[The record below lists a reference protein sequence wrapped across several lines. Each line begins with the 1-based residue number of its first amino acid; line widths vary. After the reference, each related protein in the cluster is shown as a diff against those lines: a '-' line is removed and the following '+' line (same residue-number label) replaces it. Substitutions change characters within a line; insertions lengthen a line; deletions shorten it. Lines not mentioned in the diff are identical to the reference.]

1 MALKSK
7 AMRKGGR
14 KVRKTLKNKKY
25 KKGGSVE
32 NTPGAK
38 PVQHN
43 TLGNMMHGISSGFK
57 GIRNMMGLRKPHEHS
72 GTPQPG
78 APQPGAPQPGVPQPV
93 PPQQGGRKVRKSKKH
108 RKGGMFGIGEKP
120 KTTYERAKE
129 GMQHMGHNMHE
140 GVKHMGHNIH
150 EGAKHMGHNMHEG
163 AKHMYQNI
171 THHNQHAG
179 KRKTKRNTKRKYSK
193 AKKSRKN

>member
-25 KKGGSVE
+25 KRGGSVE

-43 TLGNMMHGISSGFK
+43 SLMHGISSGFK
-57 GIRNMMGLRKPHEHS
+57 GIGNMMGFKKPHEES
-72 GTPQPG
+72 QPG
-78 APQPGAPQPGVPQPV
+78 APHPGAPHPGAPQPV
-93 PPQQGGRKVRKSKKH
+93 PPQQGGRKVKKSK
-108 RKGGMFGIGEKP
+108 
-120 KTTYERAKE
+120 
-129 GMQHMGHNMHE
+129 
-140 GVKHMGHNIH
+140 
-150 EGAKHMGHNMHEG
+150 
-163 AKHMYQNI
+163 
-171 THHNQHAG
+171 AG
-179 KRKTKRNTKRKYSK
+179 KRNTKRKTKRKYSK

>member
-14 KVRKTLKNKKY
+14 KVNKTLKKRKY

-57 GIRNMMGLRKPHEHS
+57 GIGNMMGLRKPHEHS
-72 GTPQPG
+72 GAPQPG
-78 APQPGAPQPGVPQPV
+78 APQPGAPQPGAPQPV

-108 RKGGMFGIGEKP
+108 RKGGMFGIGQKP
-120 KTTYERAKE
+120 QPTTYERAKE
-129 GMQHMGHNMHE
+129 GMQHMGHSM
-140 GVKHMGHNIH
+140 H
-150 EGAKHMGHNMHEG
+150 EGAKHMGHSMHEG
-163 AKHMYQNI
+163 AKHMYQGAKNMYHNMG
-171 THHNQHAG
+171 HHNQTAG
-179 KRKTKRNTKRKYSK
+179 KRKTKRKYSK
-193 AKKSRKN
+193 AKKSRKMRR

>member
-57 GIRNMMGLRKPHEHS
+57 GIGNMMGFRKSHEH
-72 GTPQPG
+72 PG
-78 APQPGAPQPGVPQPV
+78 APQPGAPQPVPPQPV
-93 PPQQGGRKVRKSKKH
+93 PPQQGGRKVRKSKKYG
-108 RKGGMFGIGEKP
+108 KGGMFATEQKQQP
-120 KTTYERAKE
+120 VPPQPVPPQPVPPQPVPPQP
-129 GMQHMGHNMHE
+129 MPPQH
-140 GVKHMGHNIH
+140 V
-150 EGAKHMGHNMHEG
+150 AP
-163 AKHMYQNI
+163 QPVPPQPVPP
-171 THHNQHAG
+171 QHAG
-179 KRKTKRNTKRKYSK
+179 KRKTKRNTKRKYSR

>member
-1 MALKSK
+1 MSLKSK

-25 KKGGSVE
+25 KRGGSVE
-32 NTPGAK
+32 NTSGAK

-43 TLGNMMHGISSGFK
+43 TLGNMMSGISSGFK
-57 GIRNMMGLRKPHEHS
+57 GIGNMMGLRKPHEH
-72 GTPQPG
+72 PG
-78 APQPGAPQPGVPQPV
+78 APTPTPPQPV
-93 PPQQGGRKVRKSKKH
+93 PPQQGGRKVRKLKKH

-140 GVKHMGHNIH
+140 G
-150 EGAKHMGHNMHEG
+150 AKHMGHSMHEG
-163 AKHMYQNI
+163 AKHMYQNM

-179 KRKTKRNTKRKYSK
+179 KRKTKRNTKRNTKRKYSK

>member
-1 MALKSK
+1 MTSKSK

-14 KVRKTLKNKKY
+14 KVNKTLKNKKY

-57 GIRNMMGLRKPHEHS
+57 GIGNMMGFKKPHEES
-72 GTPQPG
+72 QLGSPQPG
-78 APQPGAPQPGVPQPV
+78 APQPGAHQLGAPQPV
-93 PPQQGGRKVRKSKKH
+93 PPQQGGRKVKKSKKH

-129 GMQHMGHNMHE
+129 GMQHMGHS
-140 GVKHMGHNIH
+140 
-150 EGAKHMGHNMHEG
+150 MHEG